1 MKQTNLLKTFL
12 LLCALIVGST
22 CAWADS
28 YTITFKT
35 GSGDGSNV
43 TTSTACSTIVS
54 DGASY
59 LSGNVVTATYVYYN
73 GSNGLKLGKSGGA
86 GTIKMN
92 LAESVASTTIV
103 VNARR
108 YNTNKTVALS
118 VNGGTSQT
126 VSDSENF
133 NDYTFT
139 VNSNIDF
146 LELQAS
152 QYCWIKS
159 VTINYT
165 PGSSTPTISADN
177 VNITYDATGGSI
189 AYTVNNAVDGGSV
202 SAEVKTGNWITLG
215 SAATSPVSF
224 TCDANA
230 NMDAREATVTLTYT
244 YNTNETVTKDVTVTQ
259 AGDPNAALENIAAL
273 TGKAAGTYKVALTN
287 ALVTYIKGS
296 NAYIED
302 ASGAILLYGCANS
315 IDGLAVGDKYNGTAN
330 VTYTVYK
337 NLPEVTAISLEEGYT
352 KTTGNTVTPVT
363 ITIEDLVAD
372 YNNFLSRYVKIENAT
387 VTSAFSNKDCTIEQN
402 GTSIVLRDQNGTAT
416 LTSTKDDIVTV
427 TGHPAIYNSTK
438 QIALYE
444 QSQIVVSA
452 LPSITIT
459 ADDPVNVDATSDSGE
474 FPLTYANL
482 TISAADDFAVQYYN
496 SNDEEISEPAWIT
509 VAVEAATPSGYKVS
523 YVVDDNDGEAR
534 SAYFKVG
541 ALDGSTLVYSNKV
554 TITQA
559 AYVAPA
565 APGNWAKAT
574 AGLADINSNDVF
586 VIVGNDG
593 DTYAMTNDNGTS
605 APEAA
610 EVTVV
615 NNTLS
620 GTIAANLQW
629 NLGSDKDGYIFY
641 PNGSTTTW
649 LYCTNSNN
657 GVKVGTGAAKH
668 FTLSGGYLTTTETS
682 EQRYI
687 GIYNSQDWRCYTGTT
702 GNIAGQTFAFY
713 KKLAA
718 KLNAYGYATFS
729 STVPVDFSQASDFT
743 AWIITKIEGGTITFS
758 QVTGSVPGGTGVLL
772 KGTADQTVEF
782 VATASGTALADNKF
796 VGITTATAVT
806 ADTYFGLSGNKFV
819 KVGAGTIKAGKAL
832 LPATEVSGARELT
845 FVFDDAT
852 GIKQVES
859 SKMNVEDI
867 YNLNGQK
874 VQNPTKGLYIM
885 NGKKVI
891 IK

>member
-12 LLCALIVGST
+12 LLCALVVGST
-22 CAWADS
+22 CAWVTTIGTEGWTNSYADHEYS
-28 YTITFKT
+28 YTEGTVYFNASKQTGTITDIPVTKGKPVSFVMEDGYTISAVTFTCRQWGSKAQTITLKYSTDSGSTYSTLSPSVTSTDFSISSSSLPEGTNAVQITFSST
-35 GSGDGSNV
+35 SNQV
-43 TTSTACSTIVS
+43 GV
-54 DGASY
+54 
-59 LSGNVVTATYVYYN
+59 
-73 GSNGLKLGKSGGA
+73 
-86 GTIKMN
+86 
-92 LAESVASTTIV
+92 ESVELTYST
-103 VNARR
+103 
-108 YNTNKTVALS
+108 S
-118 VNGGTSQT
+118 
-126 VSDSENF
+126 
-133 NDYTFT
+133 
-139 VNSNIDF
+139 
-146 LELQAS
+146 
-152 QYCWIKS
+152 
-159 VTINYT
+159 
-165 PGSSTPTISADN
+165 GSSDPSISADN
-177 VNITYDATGGSI
+177 VNIAYNATNGSI
-189 AYTVNNAVDGGSV
+189 GYTLQNGS
-202 SAEVKTGNWITLG
+202 GNVTAATTSDWLTLG
-215 SAATSPVSF
+215 TVTSSEVPF
-224 TCDANA
+224 TCSANTSA
-230 NMDAREATVTLTYT
+230 TARTATVTLSYT
-244 YNTNETVTKDVTVTQ
+244 GAADKAVTVTQ

-273 TGKAAGTYKVALTN
+273 TAKSAGTYKVILTN
-287 ALVTYIKGS
+287 ALVTYKNGT
-296 NAYIED
+296 NAYLED
-302 ASGAILLYGCANS
+302 ASGAVLLYGCANS
-315 IDGLAVGDKYNGTAN
+315 IDGLAVGDKYTGTAN
-330 VTYTVYK
+330 VTYTVYN
-337 NLPEVTAISLEEGYT
+337 NLPEVTAISLEDGYT
-352 KTTGNTVTPVT
+352 KTTGNTITPVT

-372 YNNFLSRYVKIENAT
+372 YTNYISRYVKIENAT
-387 VTSAFSNKDCTIEQN
+387 VTSAFSSKNCTIEQN
-402 GTSIVLRDQNGTAT
+402 GNSIILRDQNSTAT
-416 LTSTKDDIVTV
+416 LTSNLNDLVTV

-444 QSQIVVSA
+444 QSQIAVA
-452 LPSITIT
+452 AQPSITIT

-523 YVVDDNDGEAR
+523 YAVDDNDGEAR
-534 SAYFKVG
+534 SAYFKVW

-668 FTLSGGYLTTTETS
+668 FTLSEEGYLTTTETTD
-682 EQRYI
+682 QRYI

-758 QVTGSVPGGTGVLL
+758 QVTGSVPAGTGVLL

-859 SKMNVEDI
+859 SKMNVEGI

>member
-12 LLCALIVGST
+12 LLCALVVGST
-22 CAWADS
+22 CAWADTTKTFDFSFTTIGTEGWTNSYADHEYS
-28 YTITFKT
+28 YTEGTVYFNASKQTGTITDIPVTKGKPVSFVMEDGYTISAVTFTCRQWGSKAQTITLKYSTDSGSTYSTLSPSVTSTDFSISSSSLPEGTNAVQITFSST
-35 GSGDGSNV
+35 SNQV
-43 TTSTACSTIVS
+43 GV
-54 DGASY
+54 
-59 LSGNVVTATYVYYN
+59 
-73 GSNGLKLGKSGGA
+73 
-86 GTIKMN
+86 
-92 LAESVASTTIV
+92 ESVELTYST
-103 VNARR
+103 
-108 YNTNKTVALS
+108 S
-118 VNGGTSQT
+118 
-126 VSDSENF
+126 
-133 NDYTFT
+133 
-139 VNSNIDF
+139 
-146 LELQAS
+146 
-152 QYCWIKS
+152 
-159 VTINYT
+159 
-165 PGSSTPTISADN
+165 GSSDPSISADN
-177 VNITYDATGGSI
+177 VNIAYNATNGSI
-189 AYTVNNAVDGGSV
+189 GYTLQNGS
-202 SAEVKTGNWITLG
+202 GNVTAATTSDWLTLG
-215 SAATSPVSF
+215 TVTSSEVPF
-224 TCDANA
+224 TCSANTSA
-230 NMDAREATVTLTYT
+230 TARTATVTLSYT
-244 YNTNETVTKDVTVTQ
+244 GAADKAVTVTQ

-273 TGKAAGTYKVALTN
+273 TAKSAGTYKVILTN
-287 ALVTYIKGS
+287 ALVTYKNGT
-296 NAYIED
+296 NAYLED
-302 ASGAILLYGCANS
+302 ASGAVLLYGCANS
-315 IDGLAVGDKYNGTAN
+315 IDGLAVGDKYTGTAN
-330 VTYTVYK
+330 VTYTVYN
-337 NLPEVTAISLEEGYT
+337 NLPEVTAISLEDGYT
-352 KTTGNTVTPVT
+352 KTTGNTITPVT

-372 YNNFLSRYVKIENAT
+372 YTNYISRYVKIENAT
-387 VTSAFSNKDCTIEQN
+387 VTSAFSSKNCTIEQN
-402 GTSIVLRDQNGTAT
+402 GNSIILRDQNSTAT
-416 LTSTKDDIVTV
+416 LTSNLNDLVTV

-444 QSQIVVSA
+444 QSQIAVA
-452 LPSITIT
+452 AQPSITIT

-523 YVVDDNDGEAR
+523 YAVDDNDGEAR
-534 SAYFKVG
+534 SAYFKVW

-668 FTLSGGYLTTTETS
+668 FTLSEEGYLTTTETTD
-682 EQRYI
+682 QRYI

-758 QVTGSVPGGTGVLL
+758 QVTGSVPAGTGVLL

-859 SKMNVEDI
+859 SKMNVEGI

>member
-22 CAWADS
+22 CAWADTTKTFDFSFTTIGTEGWTNSYADHEYS
-28 YTITFKT
+28 YTEGTVYFNASKQTGTITDIPVTKGKPVNFVMEDGYTISAVTFTCRQWGSKAQTITLKYSTDSGSTYSTLSPSVTSTDFSISSSSLPEGTNAVQITFSST
-35 GSGDGSNV
+35 SNQV
-43 TTSTACSTIVS
+43 GV
-54 DGASY
+54 
-59 LSGNVVTATYVYYN
+59 
-73 GSNGLKLGKSGGA
+73 
-86 GTIKMN
+86 
-92 LAESVASTTIV
+92 ESVELTYST
-103 VNARR
+103 
-108 YNTNKTVALS
+108 S
-118 VNGGTSQT
+118 
-126 VSDSENF
+126 
-133 NDYTFT
+133 
-139 VNSNIDF
+139 
-146 LELQAS
+146 
-152 QYCWIKS
+152 
-159 VTINYT
+159 
-165 PGSSTPTISADN
+165 GSSDPSISADN
-177 VNITYDATGGSI
+177 VNIAYDATNGSI
-189 AYTVNNAVDGGSV
+189 GYTLQNGTGNVTANVTNGDWLTLGTITSSEVPFTCSANPSTTART
-202 SAEVKTGNWITLG
+202 AEVTL
-215 SAATSPVSF
+215 SF
-224 TCDANA
+224 TG
-230 NMDAREATVTLTYT
+230 ATDKVVTI
-244 YNTNETVTKDVTVTQ
+244 TQ

-302 ASGAILLYGCANS
+302 ASGAVLLYGCANS

-372 YNNFLSRYVKIENAT
+372 YTNFISRYIKIENAT

-402 GTSIVLRDQNGTAT
+402 GNSIILRDQNGTAT

-452 LPSITIT
+452 QPSITIT

-523 YVVDDNDGEAR
+523 YAVDDNDGEAR
-534 SAYFKVG
+534 SAYFKVW

-668 FTLSGGYLTTTETS
+668 FTLSEEGYLTTTETTD
-682 EQRYI
+682 QRYI

-758 QVTGSVPGGTGVLL
+758 QVTGSVPAGTGVLL